1 MASGCSDV
9 VIRHDRADIFED
21 PVLDGIS
28 DLPAFRLQLDPL
40 HKTLV
45 VHLLVERREEYPF
58 LSAQLLIL
66 SHHRQLPMLHSPPLF
81 FHFCRDR
88 PRRVNLRRR

>member
-1 MASGCSDV
+1 MVSGCSDV

-45 VHLLVERREEYPF
+45 VHRLVERREEYPF
-58 LSAQLLIL
+58 QSAQLLIL
-66 SHHRQLPMLHSPPLF
+66 SHHRQLSRLHFPPF
-81 FHFCRDR
+81 QFCRNR
-88 PRRVNLRRR
+88 PRRVNLRRG